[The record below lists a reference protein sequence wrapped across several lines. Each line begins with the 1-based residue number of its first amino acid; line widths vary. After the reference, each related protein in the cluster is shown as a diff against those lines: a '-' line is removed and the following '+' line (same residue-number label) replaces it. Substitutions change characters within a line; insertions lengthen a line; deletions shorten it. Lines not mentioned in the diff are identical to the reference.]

1 MSELQ
6 AVIGTSLQSL
16 AEAGFFAGLL
26 LHHLKLGSG
35 DSRTTKWGPL
45 RIVINGVMGAL
56 FINGRQKKLGS

>member
-35 DSRTTKWGPL
+35 DSRTTKWGPKDRYKWSYL
-45 RIVINGVMGAL
+45 GAL
-56 FINGRQKKLGS
+56 FINGRQKIHG